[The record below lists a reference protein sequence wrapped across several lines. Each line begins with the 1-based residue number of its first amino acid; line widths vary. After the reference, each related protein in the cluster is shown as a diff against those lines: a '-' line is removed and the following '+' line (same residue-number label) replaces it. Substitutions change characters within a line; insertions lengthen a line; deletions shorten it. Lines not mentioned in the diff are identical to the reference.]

1 MKRLITG
8 GLVAALLATS
18 VGIAEAR
25 DRDRGDRGRDRDR
38 WEHSDRDR
46 DYRDGRRGERRAD
59 YRRARARDFR
69 AVRAFHRGSRWYWD
83 RPAYRYT
90 YVDNYSY
97 YQLRRP
103 PRGHRWIRANGDFL
117 LVALTT
123 GIILDALTYDRYD
136 DGYYYYGDGRYYDR
150 Y

>member
-1 MKRLITG
+1 MKRLIISG
-8 GLVAALLATS
+8 IAAALLATS
-18 VGIAEAR
+18 AGVGVAEAR
-25 DRDRGDRGRDRDR
+25 DRDRDGRRDR

-46 DYRDGRRGERRAD
+46 GD
-59 YRRARARDFR
+59 YRRGDRRRGDWRDARHRDWR
-69 AVRAFHRGSRWYWD
+69 AYRAFARGSRWYWD
-83 RPAYRYT
+83 RPAYRYA

-97 YQLRRP
+97 YHLRRP

-123 GIILDALTYDRYD
+123 GIILDVLSYDRYD
-136 DGYYYYGDGRYYDR
+136 DDYYYYGDGRYYDR